1 MNDVTIR
8 ELASESERRAA
19 FPVVKQLRT
28 HLDEEAYR
36 EYLATMTADG
46 YRLFGAFAAN
56 DLAAVAGV
64 GVETTMYYGRH
75 LWVYELVT
83 DADHRSRGFG
93 TQLLAYLE
101 GVAERESC
109 AMIALSSGLE
119 RADAHRFYEDRA
131 GMDRASYVFT
141 KDLG

>member
-1 MNDVTIR
+1 MSDVTIR
-8 ELASESERRAA
+8 ELTSESAQRAA

-28 HLDEEAYR
+28 HLDEDTYR

-46 YRLFGAFAAN
+46 YRLFGLFVEG

-64 GVETTMYYGRH
+64 GVATTMYYGRH

-83 DADHRSRGFG
+83 DADHRSRGYG

-101 GVAERESC
+101 EVAEREGC
-109 AMIALSSGLE
+109 AMIALSSGLG

-131 GMDRASYVFT
+131 GMERASYVYT
-141 KDLG
+141 KAME